1 MKNKTYT
8 LNTVLAVLL
17 GAALLMTSLPVPE
30 PLMPP
35 ELPSAACTAPADA
48 ENAEDP
54 AARKP

>member
-1 MKNKTYT
+1 MK
-8 LNTVLAVLL
+8 LRQLADAAIVAVLL
-17 GAALLMTSLPVPE
+17 MPRLPAPE
-30 PLMPP
+30 PPLLP

>member
-1 MKNKTYT
+1 MKIHQ
-8 LNTVLAVLL
+8 LAD
-17 GAALLMTSLPVPE
+17 AAIVAVLLMTSLPAPE
-30 PLMPP
+30 PPLLP